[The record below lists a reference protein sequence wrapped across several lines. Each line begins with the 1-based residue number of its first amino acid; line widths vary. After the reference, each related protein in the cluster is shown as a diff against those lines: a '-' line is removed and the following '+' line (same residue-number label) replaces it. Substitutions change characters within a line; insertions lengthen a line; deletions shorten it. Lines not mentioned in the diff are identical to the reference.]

1 MVSIKKKQSK
11 KKGKLSQKQQQTVIV
26 NIDKRRR
33 ARNIKQELLK
43 EQQQKLQQLQAIS
56 QMKTPEFQELN
67 IKLKDL
73 EKEKEDL
80 KKKEEEDKKQQ
91 SFIKAQEEQLK
102 KFETDKRQEE
112 LKAIQEK
119 LKSLTQQFDKKP
131 EPKALGE
138 KEETKVLGEMEEE
151 PKEKKKESFITIPPN
166 KRVNIKPIFKKK
178 EEATREATR
187 EAEEESKEGEI
198 MPISTPIEAKPIKQL
213 GRPKGSYNL
222 TLQEYNYYIQ
232 NTPIDQVPRNLRKY
246 SGKQYESIAEI
257 PTPIKTYVRKKLME
271 GKAKL

>member
-56 QMKTPEFQELN
+56 QMKTPEFQDLN

-73 EKEKEDL
+73 EKEKEEL

-91 SFIKAQEEQLK
+91 AFLKAQEEQLK
-102 KFETDKRQEE
+102 KYETDKRQEE
-112 LKAIQEK
+112 LKAIQER
-119 LKSLTQQFDKKP
+119 LKSLTQKFDKNP
-131 EPKALGE
+131 EPKVLGKEEETEVLGE
-138 KEETKVLGEMEEE
+138 K
-151 PKEKKKESFITIPPN
+151 PKEKKKENYITIPPN
-166 KRVNIKPIFKKK
+166 KRVKIKPIFSKK
-178 EEATREATR
+178 EDATREATR
-187 EAEEESKEGEI
+187 EEEEETKEGEV
-198 MPISTPIEAKPIKQL
+198 MPIATPVEARPIKQL

-232 NTPIDQVPRNLRKY
+232 NTPIDQVPRTLRKY

-257 PTPIKTYVRKKLME
+257 PTSIKTYVRKKIME